1 MIDKDELDA
10 KLKGFRE
17 LVCRETPR
25 FFDSESF
32 LEAISEVSCNPDSYL
47 VLRIEI
53 RNCLNEI
60 KFGVSKGKNKL

>member
-1 MIDKDELDA
+1 MTGEIDEKLSALKELICEQT
-10 KLKGFRE
+10 LE
-17 LVCRETPR
+17 

-32 LEAISEVSCNPDSYL
+32 LGAISEVSCNSDSYL